1 MTALPPPVLLID
13 DGELASV
20 RLLLEELG
28 ADVETITATS
38 APRTLPQPAR
48 LLIATARAAHTLRIE
63 RTLTPTPNRAT
74 WMAFVSGD
82 SKTQRNALQKAG
94 FDFLIREPVHPTALR
109 VLFQRA
115 LFRGSNTRRAQRVA
129 CGHPVRYR
137 TGFWPRNATLI
148 DLSPRGCRLLVDKV
162 IAEKAALQIT
172 ISKELADG
180 KPLRLRGHAV
190 RVSPAGQEGGV
201 AAEFSV
207 GVRFASLDDKTTA
220 RLRAV
225 LAERVIGPTALEA
238 AIPFTAAEERPAPRA
253 DGQPTTADVLK
264 GRRRRVNARRPY
276 RKPVRA
282 VDGSDS
288 YMILCLDLS
297 VGGMRIEPIEGLGLD
312 SKLALAVQLSAREEP
327 VLVEATVVRDD
338 GEHGLALR
346 FDWMAPE
353 SRRKI
358 ERLVDTLPAIQGL
371 QSDTKKQGTI
381 LAQRIVRPHQ
391 RDDR

>member
-1 MTALPPPVLLID
+1 MTAAPPPVLLID

-28 ADVETITATS
+28 ADVETVAAS
-38 APRTLPQPAR
+38 RPPNTLPQPSR
-48 LLIATARAAHTLRIE
+48 LLIATARAAHALRIE
-63 RTLTPTPNRAT
+63 RTLTPSPSRAT
-74 WMAFVSGD
+74 WMAFVTGD

-137 TGFWPRNATLI
+137 TGLWPRNGTLI
-148 DLSPRGCRLLVDKV
+148 DLSPRGCRLLVDKEL
-162 IAEKAALQIT
+162 AEKAALQIT
-172 ISKELADG
+172 ISKELAGG
-180 KPLRLRGHAV
+180 KALRLRGHAV
-190 RVSPAGQEGGV
+190 RVSPAGREGGV

-207 GVRFASLDDKTTA
+207 GVRFGALDDKTAT

-238 AIPFTAAEERPAPRA
+238 AIPFTPAEARPS
-253 DGQPTTADVLK
+253 DGRPTSADVLK

-282 VDGSDS
+282 VDGGES

-312 SKLALAVQLSAREEP
+312 SKLALAIQLSAREEP

-338 GEHGLALR
+338 GEQGLALR

-358 ERLVDTLPAIQGL
+358 ERLVDTLPSIQGL
-371 QSDTKKQGTI
+371 QADTKKQGTI
-381 LAQRIVRPHQ
+381 LAQRVARPHQ

>member
-1 MTALPPPVLLID
+1 MTAAAPPPVLLID

-28 ADVETITATS
+28 ADVETIS
-38 APRTLPQPAR
+38 AANPPSTLPQPTR
-48 LLIATARAAHTLRIE
+48 LLIATARAAHALRIE
-63 RTLTPTPNRAT
+63 RTLTPSPNRAA

-137 TGFWPRNATLI
+137 TGFWPRTGTLV
-148 DLSPRGCRLLVDKV
+148 DLSPRGCRLLIDKE
-162 IAEKAALQIT
+162 IAEKAELRIT
-172 ISKELADG
+172 IPGELAGG
-180 KPLRLRGHAV
+180 KALRLRGHAV
-190 RVSPAGQEGGV
+190 RVSPASREGGV
-201 AAEFSV
+201 AAEFSI
-207 GVRFASLDDKTTA
+207 GVRFAALDDKTKL
-220 RLRAV
+220 RLRDV
-225 LAERVIGPTALEA
+225 LAERLIGPTALEVA
-238 AIPFTAAEERPAPRA
+238 VPFTPAETRPAK
-253 DGQPTTADVLK
+253 GQPSTAEVLA
-264 GRRRRVNARRPY
+264 GRRRRVNARREY
-276 RKPVRA
+276 RKHVRA

-288 YMILCLDLS
+288 YMILCLDIS
-297 VGGMRIEPIEGLGLD
+297 VGGMRIEAIEGLGMG
-312 SKLALAVQLSAREEP
+312 SKLALAIQLSAREEP
-327 VLVEATVVRDD
+327 ILVEATVVRDD

-358 ERLVDTLPAIQGL
+358 ERLVDTVPAIQPL
-371 QSDTKKQGTI
+371 QADSRRQGTI
-381 LAQRIVRPHQ
+381 LAQRISH